1 MLGARNEQVIVG
13 SRMLTALKPAVLAC
27 PSLSLKAIWSRSIK
41 SAEDSAKLIPGDHS
55 SVDLYSTESGPGKSY
70 DDVLK
75 RDDIAAVIL
84 ALPIMDQPGYIRKAL
99 AAGKHVLAE
108 KPIAPDVAAAKEL
121 LAYYEKVSAETHATL
136 AIAENFRFIQGW
148 AYGAEEIKKLGKVT
162 GFVVRL
168 NWNMGLDSKWVKT
181 SWRVRNFD
189 SLTCTSKIADPSV
202 CRLSPSIKEDSSST
216 AVSTSQ
222 PP

>member
-1 MLGARNEQVIVG
+1 MSPGGYDWQIAVLGVRKGDIYAG
-13 SRMLTALKPAVLAC
+13 SRLLTALKPAVLAC
-27 PSLSLKAIWSRSIK
+27 PSLSLKAIWSRSLK

-75 RDDIAAVIL
+75 RDDIAGVIL
-84 ALPIMDQPGYIRKAL
+84 ALPIMDQPGYIEKAL

-108 KPIAPDVAAAKEL
+108 KPIAPDVASAQKL
-121 LAYYEKVSAETHATL
+121 IAYYKKGSAKTHATL
-136 AIAENFRFIQGW
+136 AIAENFRFNQGW

-168 NWNMGLDSKWVKT
+168 NWNMGLDSKWVQT
-181 SWRVRNFD
+181 SWRVRNRRF
-189 SLTCTSKIADPSV
+189 LTCASKIADPSV
-202 CRLSPSIKEDSSST
+202 
-216 AVSTSQ
+216 AG
-222 PP
+222 